1 VTGTKPN
8 APIACAD
15 VAWEANQSDGSLI
28 SRRRALT
35 NAAGGAPASVGF
47 VLEEL
52 SPGMT
57 TSLAHWHTRE
67 EEHVFILSGALTARI
82 GPARHLMRAG
92 DYVRFP
98 AGVAEEHTL
107 FNHTDA
113 VCRYILVGT
122 RDADDICYYPE
133 AGQMKV
139 AATGRIY
146 PLDAGRDGWE

>member
-1 VTGTKPN
+1 MTGTGAN
-8 APIACAD
+8 TPIACAD
-15 VAWEANQSDGSLI
+15 VPWEANRSDGALI

-35 NAAGGAPASVGF
+35 EASHGPPASVGV

-52 SPGMT
+52 SPGMK

-67 EEHVFILSGALTARI
+67 EEHVFILSGTLTAQI
-82 GPARHLMRAG
+82 GQARHIMRAG

-98 AGVAEEHTL
+98 AGAEEAHTL

-122 RDADDICYYPE
+122 RDGDDICYYPD
-133 AGQMKV
+133 AGLMKL
-139 AATGRIY
+139 ARTGQIY
-146 PLDAGRDGWE
+146 PLDAGRDGWD